1 MLAEDV
7 KAFVIELD
15 LYGRP
20 MAVLGAGVGAIV
32 ALTLASMAP
41 SLVGG
46 LVLLEFA
53 LSSAGD
59 SDDEEDGLPGSSR
72 AAVSHADTSPSQ
84 ADWRALRDPSSLPSF
99 SQPLSPLWDWHPFQ
113 AAVFAGSV
121 HAASVLSHPL
131 SNLAPR
137 SLAAV
142 GQSLEARGLQSASQ
156 GEDDAPSEPPRE
168 DATSDPRAFGPDLAW
183 HLSRL
188 QRPLPEAAAAA
199 LRDTRALPAPHR
211 ELLSLRADPAWLFR
225 ADAAALERSLLALRC
240 PLQLCYAE
248 RSAWVS
254 AEDAAH
260 TAGLVARGGAG
271 RVVELAAVPGLGRGM
286 GWTPNNDMIVAAC
299 EFLDARVLV
308 HLARND
314 SQARRPELMDLKPL
328 PKYETLEEAQKV
340 TDVGG
345 ACGLLA
351 VDEAGLN
358 PASSRLS
365 RRRDAGARCATHSDG
380 RGGAGGSQRAGRGR
394 RCRRRRGSRRC
405 LPDRVGQQP
414 FRLFWIRWIV
424 F

>member
-1 MLAEDV
+1 MGRDSWRLPSDVRRRFVDVGTGMRLSYAEWNAASEDKVMLLHDAHEGLETWLACAATLSQRGYRVIALDLRGHGDSSLSGDQRYSARVLAEDV

-188 QRPLPEAAAAA
+188 QRPLPE
-199 LRDTRALPAPHR
+199 
-211 ELLSLRADPAWLFR
+211 
-225 ADAAALERSLLALRC
+225 
-240 PLQLCYAE
+240 
-248 RSAWVS
+248 
-254 AEDAAH
+254 
-260 TAGLVARGGAG
+260 
-271 RVVELAAVPGLGRGM
+271 
-286 GWTPNNDMIVAAC
+286 
-299 EFLDARVLV
+299 
-308 HLARND
+308 
-314 SQARRPELMDLKPL
+314 
-328 PKYETLEEAQKV
+328 
-340 TDVGG
+340 
-345 ACGLLA
+345 
-351 VDEAGLN
+351 
-358 PASSRLS
+358 
-365 RRRDAGARCATHSDG
+365 
-380 RGGAGGSQRAGRGR
+380 
-394 RCRRRRGSRRC
+394 
-405 LPDRVGQQP
+405 
-414 FRLFWIRWIV
+414 
-424 F
+424 